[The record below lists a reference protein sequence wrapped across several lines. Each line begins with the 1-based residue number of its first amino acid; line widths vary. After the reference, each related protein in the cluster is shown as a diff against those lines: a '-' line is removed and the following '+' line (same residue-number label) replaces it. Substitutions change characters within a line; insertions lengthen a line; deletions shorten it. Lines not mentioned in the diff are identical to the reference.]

1 VTSFGKLVEEQLP
14 RLRRYALALLRD
26 PDKADDL
33 VQDTVLRALEKKHL
47 YQPDTNLRAWLFT
60 LLHNQHV
67 NRVRQLVRQG
77 PTVNIDDIQAP
88 APATQMRRLEL
99 NDLDRAVARL
109 PHDQRTVLLL
119 IGLEGMKYD
128 EVADILGVPVGTVRS
143 RLSRARAD
151 LRVMLSAE
159 QGASQSLPPR
169 SERAAREQRAGRA
182 NQAASIGL

>member
-77 PTVNIDDIQAP
+77 PTANIDDIQAP

-109 PHDQRTVLLL
+109 PQDQRTVLLL

-128 EVADILGVPVGTVRS
+128 EVAEVLGVPVGTVRS

-151 LRVMLSAE
+151 LRVMLGE
-159 QGASQSLPPR
+159 EPGASQSLPPR
-169 SERAAREQRAGRA
+169 AERAARERRPARAS
-182 NQAASIGL
+182 QAASIGL

>member
-1 VTSFGKLVEEQLP
+1 
-14 RLRRYALALLRD
+14 
-26 PDKADDL
+26 
-33 VQDTVLRALEKKHL
+33 
-47 YQPDTNLRAWLFT
+47 
-60 LLHNQHV
+60 
-67 NRVRQLVRQG
+67 VRQG

-151 LRVMLSAE
+151 LRVMLSEEPGTSA
-159 QGASQSLPPR
+159 SLPPR
-169 SERAAREQRAGRA
+169 SDRETREQRAGRA

>member
-33 VQDTVLRALEKKHL
+33 VQVRFFARSRRRTFISRTRICAPGSSPFCTTNTSTAFASSCGRARRRISMTSKPRLR
-47 YQPDTNLRAWLFT
+47 
-60 LLHNQHV
+60 
-67 NRVRQLVRQG
+67 
-77 PTVNIDDIQAP
+77 
-88 APATQMRRLEL
+88 RRLEL

-128 EVADILGVPVGTVRS
+128 EVADILGVPVGAVRS

-151 LRVMLSAE
+151 LRDMLSEEPGRSPLRSTVEPNERRFAV
-159 QGASQSLPPR
+159 AS
-169 SERAAREQRAGRA
+169 
-182 NQAASIGL
+182 